1 MRAAILALC
10 LVSASA
16 WATKPGDRAHDFD
29 LPSLDGKTVKLSDLK
44 GAVVVVDFW
53 ASWCAPCKKEL
64 PALDKLAAKYPG
76 KVVVLAVN
84 IDKERKKAEGFLKQA
99 RVQSVKVLLD
109 PAGKVAAAYDVP
121 TMPSSFVV
129 DDKGMIRHVQ
139 AGYKSGDEGKIEGKV
154 RELMR

>member
-1 MRAAILALC
+1 
-10 LVSASA
+10 
-16 WATKPGDRAHDFD
+16 
-29 LPSLDGKTVKLSDLK
+29 
-44 GAVVVVDFW
+44 
-53 ASWCAPCKKEL
+53 
-64 PALDKLAAKYPG
+64 
-76 KVVVLAVN
+76 
-84 IDKERKKAEGFLKQA
+84 
-99 RVQSVKVLLD
+99 VQSVKVLLD